1 MMRVVQ
7 KRDIFW
13 NLFTHQLTARGPS
26 PLESLPILYLLS
38 SSCSS
43 NDEFLVHPSVI
54 RVIGRSS
61 RSQKLQVVFLSSFL
75 NLIQSF
81 WISFSASELIMIER
95 FLFVL
100 REVWIVVVE
109 RRKKMVSWCW
119 TRFLSSTWFFL
130 SSFSLE
136 MMRGLVLRIMME
148 RFCPQNVGW
157 FCPPN
162 DLAEY
167 VFSMFEIWIV
177 THCLNRQLH
186 IVFIYWIAFAIVPN
200 VFGIP
205 RLGSW
210 SFWNSCESDCRKV
223 FLLGWEER
231 IPQSFRVG
239 GFLDISSFLR
249 L

>member
-1 MMRVVQ
+1 M
-7 KRDIFW
+7 
-13 NLFTHQLTARGPS
+13 A
-26 PLESLPILYLLS
+26 IL
-38 SSCSS
+38 
-43 NDEFLVHPSVI
+43 I
-54 RVIGRSS
+54 
-61 RSQKLQVVFLSSFL
+61 VFLSSCL
-75 NLIQSF
+75 NLTQSF
-81 WISFSASELIMIER
+81 WISFSASELIMIEG
-95 FLFVL
+95 FLLVL

-177 THCLNRQLH
+177 THCSH
-186 IVFIYWIAFAIVPN
+186 IGSHGPAPN
-200 VFGIP
+200 VFGMT
-205 RLGSW
+205 RLGSCL
-210 SFWNSCESDCRKV
+210 FRIFV
-223 FLLGWEER
+223 RVLAGWGSYRGEIK
-231 IPQSFRVG
+231 IP
-239 GFLDISSFLR
+239 
-249 L
+249 